1 MGGGVVEEKK
11 NGGSKLKRR
20 GRQWSCA
27 KEGSGAGGRGGNKNF
42 RNATRWFLF
51 KKFTVDSTCPCI
63 CSQKPIA
70 ASGFSHLGDYG
81 FSPIHRRR
89 SVMKKDVT
97 CFKLLPKAGHDV
109 SSRAEIKT
117 LHHTKLRSLYKS
129 RYEARIKDNKNLFKL
144 TFFLK

>member
-1 MGGGVVEEKK
+1 MGGELWRGKKKRWIQIEMQRPTVIMCKRGV
-11 NGGSKLKRR
+11 R
-20 GRQWSCA
+20 GQ
-27 KEGSGAGGRGGNKNF
+27 NF
-42 RNATRWFLF
+42 RNTTRWFLL

-70 ASGFSHLGDYG
+70 ASGFSHLGDYV

-109 SSRAEIKT
+109 SLRAEIKT

-129 RYEARIKDNKNLFKL
+129 RYEARIKDNKNLF
-144 TFFLK
+144 F